1 MGDTTALLFVPW
13 HRREHNSDERKA
25 SFSSSLSQAQSFW
38 SRLTWINCFSD
49 SLSHRVHQCSP
60 PTVRMRCLSDPG
72 ALNGDVPCIPRLYK
86 ALPRTLYGQ
95 FAETCKKMLTI
106 FLRDF
111 PRRLSRQARDG
122 MILFDVTWSKRR
134 NRFPNLA
141 TPALSKQFFQNS
153 LGAGP
158 GDSSRPSGVAGF
170 RSRSEFQSL
179 GS

>member
-1 MGDTTALLFVPW
+1 MGHTTALLFVPW

-38 SRLTWINCFSD
+38 SPLTWINCFSD

-72 ALNGDVPCIPRLYK
+72 ALNLPCIPRLYK

-122 MILFDVTWSKRR
+122 MILLSDAEIDFR
-134 NRFPNLA
+134 NHGNASPFQA
-141 TPALSKQFFQNS
+141 ILSEQ
-153 LGAGP
+153 LG
-158 GDSSRPSGVAGF
+158 SRPG
-170 RSRSEFQSL
+170 RL
-179 GS
+179 W